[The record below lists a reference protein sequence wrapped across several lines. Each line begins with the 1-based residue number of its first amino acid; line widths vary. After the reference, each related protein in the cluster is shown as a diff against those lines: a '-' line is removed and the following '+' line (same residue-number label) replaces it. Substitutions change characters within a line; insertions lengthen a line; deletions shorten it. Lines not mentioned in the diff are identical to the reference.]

1 VRERSL
7 ARRAIALVLFT
18 ELVCALAFSATA
30 LWHERESRLR
40 AFDVML
46 QGRSDSLLGAVQDA
60 EDPEDNVTIDP
71 TELRVPA
78 DDVWAV
84 YNFGGRLLGSS
95 AGAPAALIARN
106 GDGVRAAKI
115 DGRGYRVRQSEGV
128 RIIDR
133 LEYGAAG
140 LRRPVTIVYA
150 SRTNHLWH
158 EIAEA
163 AGFYIAVSVGLIC
176 ATAVILILA
185 LRRLLY
191 PLKELAVEA
200 AGVSANSF
208 EFDAPHSA
216 METKELRPLAEAL
229 SATIARLKE
238 ALHMQHRF
246 VSDAAHELKTA
257 VAVQRSTVQLMA
269 MRERSTEE
277 YAEGLARALQDNER
291 VEQLVSRMLTL
302 GRFEE
307 RGVGAAE
314 VVGPASDLGASV
326 RRTVEALRD
335 WSETRG
341 VSLLMEMDEGVDVML
356 AEDAAETLVSN
367 LVMNAVQHSSSGG
380 AVRVSVRAV
389 ERMAVLQV
397 TDDGAGIAADN
408 LPHIFE
414 RFYREDRSRSRET
427 GGAGLGLAI
436 CKSIVEGA
444 GGTIGVESA
453 VGRGTTVTVSFALA
467 EGARPR
473 DVRAAE
479 REDQAVASM
488 NSGA

>member
-1 VRERSL
+1 MRERSL

-71 TELRVPA
+71 TELRVPRE
-78 DDVWAV
+78 DVWAV

-95 AGAPAALIARN
+95 AGAPAALIARH
-106 GDGVRAAKI
+106 GDGVRAVAA
-115 DGRGYRVRQSEGV
+115 DGRDYRVRQSEGV

-191 PLKELAVEA
+191 PLKELAAEA
-200 AGVSANSF
+200 AGVSASAI
-208 EFDAPHSA
+208 EFDAPRSA

-229 SATIARLKE
+229 SATIARLKG
-238 ALHMQHRF
+238 ALDVQHRF

-257 VAVQRSTVQLMA
+257 VAVERSTVQLMA
-269 MRERSTEE
+269 MRERSAEE

-307 RGVGAAE
+307 RGVGSSE
-314 VVGPASDLGASV
+314 VIDLGEST
-326 RRTVEALRD
+326 RRTVEVLRE
-335 WSETRG
+335 WSEARG
-341 VSLLMEMDEGVDVML
+341 VSLVMEMDKGLDVVL

-367 LVMNAVQHSSSGG
+367 LVMNAVQHSSPGG
-380 AVRVSVRAV
+380 VVRVSVRAV
-389 ERMAVLQV
+389 EQSAVLRV
-397 TDDGAGIAADN
+397 SDEGAGIAAEN

-436 CKSIVEGA
+436 CKSVVEGA

-453 VGRGTTVTVSFALA
+453 VGRGTTVTVTFALV
-467 EGARPR
+467 EGVLPR
-473 DVRAAE
+473 DVRAACL
-479 REDQAVASM
+479 QT
-488 NSGA
+488 

>member
-30 LWHERESRLR
+30 LWHERQSRLR

-60 EDPEDNVTIDP
+60 EDPEDNVAIDP
-71 TELRVPA
+71 TELKVPA
-78 DDVWAV
+78 EDVWAV
-84 YNFGGRLLGSS
+84 YKQGGRRLGSS
-95 AGAPAALIARN
+95 ANAPAELIARH
-106 GDGVRAAKI
+106 GDGVRAVTV
-115 DGRGYRVRQSEGV
+115 DGRRYRVRESEGI

-140 LRRPVTIVYA
+140 LRRPVTILYA

-163 AGFYIAVSVGLIC
+163 AGFYIAVSAGLMC

-200 AGVSANSF
+200 AGVSANSI
-208 EFDAPHSA
+208 EFDPPRSA
-216 METKELRPLAEAL
+216 IETKELRPLAEAL
-229 SATIARLKE
+229 SATIARLKG
-238 ALHMQHRF
+238 ALDMQHRF

-257 VAVQRSTVQLMA
+257 VAVERSTVQLLA
-269 MRERSTEE
+269 MRERSAEE
-277 YAEGLARALQDNER
+277 YAEGLGRALEDNER
-291 VEQLVSRMLTL
+291 VERLVSRMLTL

-307 RGVGAAE
+307 RGVSARE
-314 VVGPASDLGASV
+314 EIDLSESA
-326 RRTVEALRD
+326 RRTVEALRR
-335 WSETRG
+335 WSEARG
-341 VSLLMEMDEGVDVML
+341 VSISLDVDEGVDVVL
-356 AEDAAETLVSN
+356 TEDAAETLVSN
-367 LVMNAVQHSSSGG
+367 LVMNAVQHSSRGG
-380 AVRVSVRAV
+380 GVRVSVRAANDGV
-389 ERMAVLQV
+389 QRAVLQV
-397 TDDGAGIAADN
+397 SDEGAGIAPES

-444 GGTIGVESA
+444 GGTIGVESV
-453 VGRGTTVTVSFALA
+453 VGEGTTIRVELARA
-467 EGARPR
+467 EGSRTLNRHESLSAPLRFGSR
-473 DVRAAE
+473 
-479 REDQAVASM
+479 Q
-488 NSGA
+488 G

>member
-1 VRERSL
+1 MKERSL
-7 ARRAIALVLFT
+7 ARRAIALVLLT

-60 EDPEDNVTIDP
+60 EDPEANVTIDP

-84 YNFGGRLLGSS
+84 YGRGGRLLGSS
-95 AGAPAALIARN
+95 AKAPAALIARR
-106 GDGVRAAKI
+106 GDGVRALSV
-115 DGRGYRVRQSEGV
+115 DGRGYRVRQSEGI

-133 LEYGAAG
+133 LEYGAKG

-163 AGFYIAVSVGLIC
+163 AGFYIAVSAGLIC

-191 PLKELAVEA
+191 PLQELAAEA
-200 AGVSANSF
+200 AGVSASAI
-208 EFDAPHSA
+208 EFDAPRSA
-216 METKELRPLAEAL
+216 METRELRPLAEAL
-229 SATIARLKE
+229 AATIARLKE
-238 ALHMQHRF
+238 ALDVQHRF

-257 VAVQRSTVQLMA
+257 VAVERSTVQLLA
-269 MRERSTEE
+269 MRQREAGE
-277 YAEGLARALQDNER
+277 YAEGLKRAFEDNER

-302 GRFEE
+302 GRLEE
-307 RGVGAAE
+307 RGVGTSE
-314 VVGPASDLGASV
+314 VIDFGGSA
-326 RRTVEALRD
+326 RRTVEGLLD
-335 WSETRG
+335 WSAARG
-341 VSLLMEMDEGVDVML
+341 VSLAMEMDEGVNVLL

-367 LVMNAVQHSSSGG
+367 LVMNAVQHSSRGG
-380 AVRVSVRAV
+380 EVRVSVRAADG
-389 ERMAVLQV
+389 RAVLRV
-397 TDDGAGIAADN
+397 ADEGVGIAAEN

-444 GGTIGVESA
+444 GGAIDVESA
-453 VGRGTTVTVSFALA
+453 VSRGTTMTVAFPLVESSGISDAGNV
-467 EGARPR
+467 EERR
-473 DVRAAE
+473 DQA
-479 REDQAVASM
+479 AVASIV
-488 NSGA
+488 SGA

>member
-71 TELRVPA
+71 TELKVPA
-78 DDVWAV
+78 EDVWAV
-84 YNFGGRLLGSS
+84 YKQGGRLLGSS
-95 AGAPAALIARN
+95 GGAPAGLIARR
-106 GDGVRAAKI
+106 GDGVRAVTV
-115 DGRGYRVRQSEGV
+115 DGRRYRVRQSEGI

-133 LEYGAAG
+133 LEYGAEG
-140 LRRPVTIVYA
+140 LRRPVTILYA

-158 EIAEA
+158 ETAEA
-163 AGFYIAVSVGLIC
+163 AEFYIAVSAGLMC
-176 ATAVILILA
+176 GTALILILA

-191 PLKELAVEA
+191 PLKELAVAA
-200 AGVSANSF
+200 AGVSANSI
-208 EFDAPHSA
+208 EFDPPAAA
-216 METKELRPLAEAL
+216 METRELRPLAEAL
-229 SATIARLKE
+229 SATIGRLKE
-238 ALHMQHRF
+238 ALQVQHRF

-257 VAVQRSTVQLMA
+257 VAVERSTVQLLG
-269 MRERSTEE
+269 MRQRSAEE
-277 YAEGLARALQDNER
+277 YAEGLRRALQDNER

-307 RGVGAAE
+307 RGVSARE
-314 VVGPASDLGASV
+314 EIDLSASA

-335 WSETRG
+335 WSKARG
-341 VSLLMEMDEGVDVML
+341 VALVMEMEESVRVRME
-356 AEDAAETLVSN
+356 EDAAETLVSN
-367 LVMNAVQHSSSGG
+367 LVMNAVQHSSQGG
-380 AVRVSVRAV
+380 GVRVSVRPV
-389 ERMAVLQV
+389 DGKAVLQV
-397 TDDGAGIAADN
+397 SDAGAGIAAEN

-436 CKSIVEGA
+436 CKSLVESA
-444 GGTIGVESA
+444 GGTIEVESA
-453 VGRGTTVTVSFALA
+453 VGRGTTVTVSLALA
-467 EGARPR
+467 EGARAR
-473 DVRAAE
+473 DAG
-479 REDQAVASM
+479 VACLQV
-488 NSGA
+488 

>member
-1 VRERSL
+1 MRERSL

-30 LWHERESRLR
+30 LLHERESRLR

-60 EDPEDNVTIDP
+60 EDPGANVTIDP

-84 YNFGGRLLGSS
+84 YTRDGRLLGSS
-95 AGAPAALIARN
+95 ANAPAALIARH
-106 GDGVRAAKI
+106 GDGVRAVSV
-115 DGRGYRVRQSEGV
+115 DGRQYRVRQSEGV

-133 LEYGAAG
+133 LEYGSAG
-140 LRRPVTIVYA
+140 LRRPVTIMYA

-163 AGFYIAVSVGLIC
+163 AGFYIAASVGLMC
-176 ATAVILILA
+176 VTALILILA
-185 LRRLLY
+185 LRRLLS
-191 PLKELAVEA
+191 PLKELAERAEV
-200 AGVSANSF
+200 VSANSI
-208 EFDAPHSA
+208 EFDPPASA

-229 SATIARLKE
+229 SATIGRLKK

-257 VAVQRSTVQLMA
+257 VAVERSTVQLLA
-269 MRERSTEE
+269 MRQRSAEE
-277 YAEGLARALQDNER
+277 YAEGLGRALQDNER

-307 RGVGAAE
+307 RGVGLRE
-314 VVGPASDLGASV
+314 VIDLGASA
-326 RRTVEALRD
+326 RRRLDGLRE

-341 VSLLMEMDEGVDVML
+341 VSVAVEVEEGVGVRL
-356 AEDAAETLVSN
+356 AEEAAETLVSN
-367 LVMNAVQHSSSGG
+367 VVMNAVQHSSRGG
-380 AVRVSVRAV
+380 TVRVSVRAF
-389 ERMAVLQV
+389 ERNAVLRV
-397 TDDGAGIAADN
+397 SDGGAGIAPEN

-444 GGTIGVESA
+444 AGTIGVESA
-453 VGRGTTVTVSFALA
+453 VGRGTTVTVTFALVECA
-467 EGARPR
+467 SR
-473 DVRAAE
+473 DDRAAE
-479 REDQAVASM
+479 REDQAAVASAT
-488 NSGA
+488 SGA

>member
-71 TELRVPA
+71 TELRLPA
-78 DDVWAV
+78 GDVWAV

-95 AGAPAALIARN
+95 GGAPAALIARHD
-106 GDGVRAAKI
+106 DGVRAVSV
-115 DGRGYRVRQSEGV
+115 DGRRYRVRQSEGI

-133 LEYGAAG
+133 LEYGSAG

-163 AGFYIAVSVGLIC
+163 AGFYIAVSVGLMC
-176 ATAVILILA
+176 VTAVFLILA
-185 LRRLLY
+185 LRRLLH
-191 PLKELAVEA
+191 PLKELAERA
-200 AGVSANSF
+200 AGVSANSI
-208 EFDAPHSA
+208 EFDPPTSA

-229 SATIARLKE
+229 SATIGRLKK

-257 VAVQRSTVQLMA
+257 VAVQRSTVQLLA
-269 MRERSTEE
+269 MRERSAEE
-277 YAEGLARALQDNER
+277 YAEGLGRALQDNER

-307 RGVGAAE
+307 RGVGSAE
-314 VVGPASDLGASV
+314 VVDLGGSA
-326 RRTVEALRD
+326 RRTVEGLRD
-335 WSETRG
+335 WSGARG
-341 VSLLMEMDEGVDVML
+341 VSIAMEIENGVDVRL
-356 AEDAAETLVSN
+356 AEEAAETLISN
-367 LVMNAVQHSSSGG
+367 LVMNAVQHSSRGG
-380 AVRVSVRAV
+380 VVSVRVAV
-389 ERMAVLQV
+389 GDARRAVLQV
-397 TDDGAGIAADN
+397 SDEGAGIAPEN

-444 GGTIGVESA
+444 GGVIEVESA
-453 VGRGTTVTVSFALA
+453 VGRGTIVTVSFALA
-467 EGARPR
+467 EGAHEA
-473 DVRAAE
+473 RAAYL
-479 REDQAVASM
+479 QV
-488 NSGA
+488 